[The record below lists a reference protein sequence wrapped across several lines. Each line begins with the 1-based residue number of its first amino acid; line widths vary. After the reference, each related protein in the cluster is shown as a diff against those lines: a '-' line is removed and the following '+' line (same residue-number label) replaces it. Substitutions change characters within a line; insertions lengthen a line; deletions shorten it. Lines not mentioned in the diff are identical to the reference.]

1 MNVTEYLFQEYR
13 SLTASYV
20 EISKQLREMLPTF
33 SDMHETSDPPGI
45 KASKRLLLELDKTE
59 SEIHDA
65 LQKIRNIK
73 HTLVG
78 LL

>member
-13 SLTASYV
+13 SLTTSYV
-20 EISKQLREMLPTF
+20 DISKKLRELLPTF
-33 SDMHETSDPPGI
+33 SNMHETSETPGI
-45 KASKRLLLELDKTE
+45 KATKRLLLELDKTE
-59 SEIHDA
+59 DELQDS

>member
-13 SLTASYV
+13 SLTTSYV
-20 EISKQLREMLPTF
+20 DVSKRLRELLPTF
-33 SDMHETSDPPGI
+33 SNMHESSETPGI
-45 KASKRLLLELDKTE
+45 KATKRILLDLDKTE
-59 SEIHDA
+59 DEVQDA

>member
-13 SLTASYV
+13 SLTTSYV
-20 EISKQLREMLPTF
+20 DISKRLRELLPTF
-33 SDMHETSDPPGI
+33 SNMHESSETPGI
-45 KASKRLLLELDKTE
+45 KATKRILLDLDKTE
-59 SEIHDA
+59 DEIQDA

-78 LL
+78 ML

>member
-13 SLTASYV
+13 SLTTSYV
-20 EISKQLREMLPTF
+20 EISKRLRELLPTF
-33 SDMHETSDPPGI
+33 SNMNETSETPGI
-45 KASKRLLLELDKTE
+45 KATKRLLLELDKTE
-59 SEIHDA
+59 DELQDS

-78 LL
+78 ML

>member
-1 MNVTEYLFQEYR
+1 MNVTEYLFTEYR
-13 SLTASYV
+13 SLTTSYV
-20 EISKQLREMLPTF
+20 EISKRLRELLPTF
-33 SDMHETSDPPGI
+33 SDMHESSEAPGL
-45 KASKRLLLELDKTE
+45 KATKRLLLELDKTE
-59 SEIHDA
+59 DELQDS

>member
-1 MNVTEYLFQEYR
+1 MNVTEYLFREYR
-13 SLTASYV
+13 DLTASYV

-33 SDMHETSDPPGI
+33 SDMHESNDAPGI

-59 SEIHDA
+59 TDIHDA
-65 LQKIRNIK
+65 LLKIRNIK

>member
-13 SLTASYV
+13 SLTTSYV
-20 EISKQLREMLPTF
+20 DVSKRLRELLPTF
-33 SDMHETSDPPGI
+33 SNMHESSETPGI
-45 KASKRLLLELDKTE
+45 KATKRILLDLDKTE
-59 SEIHDA
+59 DEVQDA

-78 LL
+78 ML

>member
-13 SLTASYV
+13 SLTTSYV
-20 EISKQLREMLPTF
+20 DISKRLRDMLPTF
-33 SDMHETSDPPGI
+33 SNIHESSEAPGL
-45 KASKRLLLELDKTE
+45 KATKRLLLDLDKTE
-59 SEIHDA
+59 DEVQEA

>member
-13 SLTASYV
+13 SLTTSYV
-20 EISKQLREMLPTF
+20 DVSKRLRELLPTF
-33 SDMHETSDPPGI
+33 SNMNESSETPGI
-45 KASKRLLLELDKTE
+45 KATKRILLDLDKTE
-59 SEIHDA
+59 DEIQDA

-73 HTLVG
+73 HTLIG

>member
-13 SLTASYV
+13 SLTTSYV
-20 EISKQLREMLPTF
+20 DVSKRLRELLPTF
-33 SDMHETSDPPGI
+33 SNMHESSETPGI
-45 KASKRLLLELDKTE
+45 KATKRILLDLDKTE
-59 SEIHDA
+59 DEIQDA

-78 LL
+78 ML

>member
-13 SLTASYV
+13 SLTTSYV
-20 EISKQLREMLPTF
+20 EVSKRLRELLPTF
-33 SDMHETSDPPGI
+33 SNMHESSETPGI
-45 KASKRLLLELDKTE
+45 KATKRILLDLDKTE
-59 SEIHDA
+59 DEIQDA

-78 LL
+78 ML

>member
-1 MNVTEYLFQEYR
+1 
-13 SLTASYV
+13 
-20 EISKQLREMLPTF
+20 MLPTF
-33 SDMHETSDPPGI
+33 SEMHESNDTPGI

-59 SEIHDA
+59 SDIHDA
-65 LQKIRNIK
+65 LHKIRNIK